1 MVVLSVHLDRARCF
15 LTIVSLS
22 PANVRSKAT
31 LPVRRFN
38 LETTRTT
45 KAWNPSSIMLFRE
58 DLEEILRIFRSVAPD
73 SPISIEDEEAQYPS
87 FDEVFAQKGPNVVN
101 LRIINAS
108 VGVKLQLRRYPT
120 ATSTT
125 TLATTKIS
133 DDADLTFYR
142 AKEFLEVRRR
152 PSQYWLGTVLP
163 ALCISIIP
171 LFSFLFY
178 LHRGDTPPVRLW
190 GFVITF
196 ALALAT
202 VGLFVGPMFKYSSSY
217 LVTLKR
223 EREAASFFK
232 RNKDRF
238 LMSLLFFGLGIVVT
252 LIVQYFK

>member
-196 ALALAT
+196 ALALAS